1 MNKYFEQTFN
11 SIYKI
16 FVENGLIN
24 KNDDITNKKKQKAF
38 QTCSQSSSIQQ
49 LSIENEI
56 YGNVE
61 LIVNL

>member
-24 KNDDITNKKKQKAF
+24 KNGDNEQGKNKK
-38 QTCSQSSSIQQ
+38 
-49 LSIENEI
+49 LSRRARNF
-56 YGNVE
+56 V
-61 LIVNL
+61 